1 MKQKKT
7 NIIQNTLTHTHT
19 HTLTHTHTHTHT
31 PRCPFH
37 GARWCPFRWMSEK
50 EKRKN
55 HKILLVHSAPAPIR
69 DEESPRVGRFIL
81 FRSISL
87 LFFCCACVERASV
100 CVCVCVCLCVCLCV
114 CVCVCVCVSLHSD
127 FVTFLSSLS
136 SFISPHVF
144 CSVCLDFFSVPL
156 RFSLFLFLSL
166 SLSLSLSLLPLP
178 LFFFVIFFIYNPP
191 PPPPPNM
198 NCVAGCLLFLRS
210 EEEVKHKKKTNR
222 NRNRAENEPNV
233 ISHLTR
239 TDRRL
244 VTSHLDRLVSLNQH
258 THTHTDTRRHAHT
271 HRVDARRF
279 IHSDHHVVSGCHLFL
294 AFQRHAVPPP
304 HPSMSVCVC
313 VCVCVSVGV

>member
-1 MKQKKT
+1 MRIQSAHRRYPKRETKKT

-19 HTLTHTHTHTHT
+19 HTHTDTHT

-114 CVCVCVCVSLHSD
+114 CVCVCVCHCIPIL
-127 FVTFLSSLS
+127 
-136 SFISPHVF
+136 
-144 CSVCLDFFSVPL
+144 L
-156 RFSLFLFLSL
+156 RFSPLYPHSFHRMFFALFASIFFLSLSVSLYFSFSL
-166 SLSLSLSLLPLP
+166 SLSLSFASS
-178 LFFFVIFFIYNPP
+178 VIFFCNFFYLQPP

-210 EEEVKHKKKTNR
+210 EEEVKHKKKRTETETEPKTNR
-222 NRNRAENEPNV
+222 TSSL
-233 ISHLTR
+233 ISHEPI
-239 TDRRL
+239 
-244 VTSHLDRLVSLNQH
+244 
-258 THTHTDTRRHAHT
+258 
-271 HRVDARRF
+271 VDLLRA
-279 IHSDHHVVSGCHLFL
+279 ISID
-294 AFQRHAVPPP
+294 
-304 HPSMSVCVC
+304 
-313 VCVCVSVGV
+313 